1 MQALGR
7 SLQKHSLGRLP
18 DGGCSPLQLFVCLLH
33 GDHNPDAEED
43 KAQGRGVKRLCSGVF
58 RLCRKPFYLLLFSSR
73 RRREQ
78 LWQGSAAC
86 RPNTRFS
93 VAIPTPLY
101 QVQVFC
107 SGEATE
113 AETRPSPRSPT
124 LNSPGPK
131 VSTARTRDRPR
142 APINNSSGNTDAY
155 FRR

>member
-1 MQALGR
+1 MVA
-7 SLQKHSLGRLP
+7 
-18 DGGCSPLQLFVCLLH
+18 
-33 GDHNPDAEED
+33 A
-43 KAQGRGVKRLCSGVF
+43 ALCSSSSVCSTVTTT
-58 RLCRKPFYLLLFSSR
+58 LMLRKTKHRDAGSNTCAADCS
-73 RRREQ
+73 
-78 LWQGSAAC
+78 GSAESPSTCCCFLPGVEGSSYGRDLQPAGL
-86 RPNTRFS
+86 TQFS

-113 AETRPSPRSPT
+113 VETRPSPRSPT

-131 VSTARTRDRPR
+131 VSPARTRDRPR